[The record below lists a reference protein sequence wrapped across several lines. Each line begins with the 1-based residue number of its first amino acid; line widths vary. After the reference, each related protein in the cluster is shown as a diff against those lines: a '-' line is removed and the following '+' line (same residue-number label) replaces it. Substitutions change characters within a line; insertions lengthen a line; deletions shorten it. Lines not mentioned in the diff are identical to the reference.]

1 MAELAIGVN
10 AGEVAGVA
18 DGAVEEE
25 PCHESVLCCD
35 GTTSGE
41 HYIEGDR
48 S

>member
-10 AGEVAGVA
+10 AGEVA

-41 HYIEGDR
+41 HYIKGDR